1 MGWIRRR
8 NNEEIEVEIVEL
20 KINEDKVEDKHD
32 GKEDSKEIRYLGAVN
47 QQENKEVSQFRRNN
61 Q

>member
-1 MGWIRRR
+1 MGWIRRI
-8 NNEEIEVEIVEL
+8 NSEEIEVEIVEL

-47 QQENKEVSQFRRNN
+47 Q
-61 Q
+61 

>member
-8 NNEEIEVEIVEL
+8 ISEEIEVEIAEVE
-20 KINEDKVEDKHD
+20 INEDKDVDKHD

-47 QQENKEVSQFRRNN
+47 
-61 Q
+61 

>member
-8 NNEEIEVEIVEL
+8 NCEEIEVEIAEVE
-20 KINEDKVEDKHD
+20 INKDKVEDKHD

-47 QQENKEVSQFRRNN
+47 D
-61 Q
+61 